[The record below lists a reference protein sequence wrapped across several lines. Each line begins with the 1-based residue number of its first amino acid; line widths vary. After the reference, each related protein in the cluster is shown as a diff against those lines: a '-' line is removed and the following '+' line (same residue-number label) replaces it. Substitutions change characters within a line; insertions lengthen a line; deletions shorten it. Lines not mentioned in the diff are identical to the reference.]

1 MLRKVSEFL
10 QLFWFT
16 TFIMLAVAWC
26 GHWAGA
32 Y

>member
-1 MLRKVSEFL
+1 MRRLIEFA
-10 QLFWFT
+10 QVFWFGL
-16 TFIMLAVAWC
+16 FIMLAVAWC